1 MESQR
6 CPPRWEGPEGL
17 GWGENAE
24 MGRRLAVLLTQRK
37 NKYVEEMP
45 FPHSPIVAVLNRK
58 KIKRSWVAF
67 RRHRGM
73 RSPQQ

>member
-17 GWGENAE
+17 GRGENTE

-45 FPHSPIVAVLNRK
+45 FPHSPTVAVLN
-58 KIKRSWVAF
+58 
-67 RRHRGM
+67 
-73 RSPQQ
+73 